1 MNNKLQFVEK
11 FNDVEMFRYCEQ
23 CGRCSSACPLTD
35 INGFNIRRLIRHIEL
50 DLVDEIARSPMPWFC
65 ATCARC
71 EDACPNGIKI
81 LDITRTLRAIA
92 PQELIPDIP
101 KCVQACPAGI
111 DIPGYLR
118 LIAQGKNDEAYELIM
133 EKAPFP
139 GILGRVCTHPCETAC
154 KRGEINEPIS
164 ICAAKRYAADKA
176 GGLSEKILNVEKDT
190 GHKVAV
196 IGSGP
201 AGLTAAFYLRK
212 KGHHVTIFEARSKA
226 GGMMRYGI
234 PYYRLPEDVLD
245 KEINQVLSIGIE
257 METGKKLGNDLDIDQ
272 IKKDGYKAVFIAIGA
287 QLNKRLPLEGVDL
300 DDVLWGVDFLVEV
313 SEGKELALKDKIVV
327 IGGGNVAVDV
337 ALTAL
342 RLGANK
348 VTMACLESREEMP
361 ANPWEIEMALEEGIE
376 LLYSWGPKKILD
388 DNGKVSGLDLVRCTS
403 VFDDEG
409 NFCPFFD
416 DTTKTVEADQ
426 VILAI
431 GQTSETAF
439 CKDFCFF
446 DDKGSLQVNN
456 GLIAI
461 DKETQETDMS
471 GVFAGGDV
479 ANGPGAIIDAIAAG
493 RRAASSIDKYLGGDG
508 IIGEDYRKHA
518 DPLPYDGKR
527 ETGFADLKRAKMP
540 ALTISERHK
549 GFMEVD
555 LCFSDDQAVSEAN
568 RCLQCD
574 LEMCLVKKIRD
585 SEF

>member
-1 MNNKLQFVEK
+1 
-11 FNDVEMFRYCEQ
+11 
-23 CGRCSSACPLTD
+23 
-35 INGFNIRRLIRHIEL
+35 
-50 DLVDEIARSPMPWFC
+50 
-65 ATCARC
+65 
-71 EDACPNGIKI
+71 
-81 LDITRTLRAIA
+81 
-92 PQELIPDIP
+92 
-101 KCVQACPAGI
+101 
-111 DIPGYLR
+111 
-118 LIAQGKNDEAYELIM
+118 
-133 EKAPFP
+133 
-139 GILGRVCTHPCETAC
+139 
-154 KRGEINEPIS
+154 
-164 ICAAKRYAADKA
+164 
-176 GGLSEKILNVEKDT
+176 
-190 GHKVAV
+190 
-196 IGSGP
+196 
-201 AGLTAAFYLRK
+201 
-212 KGHHVTIFEARSKA
+212 
-226 GGMMRYGI
+226 
-234 PYYRLPEDVLD
+234 
-245 KEINQVLSIGIE
+245 
-257 METGKKLGNDLDIDQ
+257 
-272 IKKDGYKAVFIAIGA
+272 
-287 QLNKRLPLEGVDL
+287 
-300 DDVLWGVDFLVEV
+300 VEV

-388 DNGKVSGLDLVRCTS
+388 DNGKISGLDLVRCTS

-439 CKDFCFF
+439 CKDFYFF

-479 ANGPGAIIDAIAAG
+479 ANGPGTIIDAIAAG

-549 GFMEVD
+549 GFMEFD

-585 SEF
+585 SERRSCPKS